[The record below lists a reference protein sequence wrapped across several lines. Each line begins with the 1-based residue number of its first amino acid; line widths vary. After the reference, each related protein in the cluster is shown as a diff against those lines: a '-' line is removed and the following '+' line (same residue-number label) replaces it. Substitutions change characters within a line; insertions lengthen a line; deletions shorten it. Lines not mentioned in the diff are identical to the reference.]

1 MKYLL
6 PLLLV
11 FVSLHSIAQD
21 RTFSGRVMDKD
32 KKEGIPF
39 CVVKVKDRNEGVYTD
54 EDGRFTFTAN
64 PDSAK
69 AFVFVS
75 LGYGK
80 REIAADQFRNEAL
93 IVELQKES
101 TSLKEVVV
109 KAENGKV
116 RHKNLGKK
124 KLKHITDCYQK
135 YGEED
140 AMFLYASKMTNNT
153 RLKEICVYITN
164 EGEPTTKFRIH
175 VYERDPATNLPGK
188 ELTDSNLIVHANKG
202 NEWVK
207 ADLSSKRIPVA
218 GGVFVSVE
226 WIAGHGNN
234 DVALTSRKHADVK
247 DHNGQVLGLAK
258 NYGVPFLCHRSSF
271 HTEWKSALES
281 GLNPTYCPMIYG
293 NYTYT
298 KR

>member
-1 MKYLL
+1 MRYLL
-6 PLLLV
+6 LLLV
-11 FVSLHSIAQD
+11 TLVSVNSFAQE
-21 RTFSGRVMDKD
+21 RVFSGRVMDKG
-32 KKEGIPF
+32 KREGVPF

-54 EDGRFTFTAN
+54 ENGRFSFSAN

-69 AFVFVS
+69 AFIFFC
-75 LGYGK
+75 LGYAK
-80 REIAADQFRNEAL
+80 REIPAGEFVKDSM
-93 IVELQKES
+93 IIELQKES
-101 TSLKEVVV
+101 TGLKEVVV
-109 KAENGKV
+109 TAENGKI
-116 RHKNLGKK
+116 RHKNLGRK

-140 AMFLYASKMTNNT
+140 AMFLYVSKMTNNT
-153 RLKEICVYITN
+153 RLKELCVYITN
-164 EGEPTTKFRIH
+164 EGAPDTKFRLH

-207 ADLSSKRIPVA
+207 ADLSSKHIPVA

-234 DVALTSRKHADVK
+234 DASLTSRKHADVK

-258 NYGVPFLCHRSSF
+258 NYGVPFMCHRSSF
-271 HTEWKSALES
+271 HTEWKTNMEV
-281 GLNPTYCPMIYG
+281 GLNPSYCPMIYG
-293 NYTYT
+293 TYTYT